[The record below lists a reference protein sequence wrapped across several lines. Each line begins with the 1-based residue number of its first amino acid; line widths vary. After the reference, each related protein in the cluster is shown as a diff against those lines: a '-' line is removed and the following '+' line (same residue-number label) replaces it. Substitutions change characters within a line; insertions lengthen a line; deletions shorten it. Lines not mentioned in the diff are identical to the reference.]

1 LHRNNLHGRDKKKL
15 QRAACNKV
23 IFILYVCCIEF
34 KSFLRE
40 YLGKCGGVVVLFY
53 GSSKVKVANEYMK
66 DHTFELWRK
75 T

>member
-1 LHRNNLHGRDKKKL
+1 MEEIKKM

-34 KSFLRE
+34 KSFLGE

-53 GSSKVKVANEYMK
+53 GSSKVKDAN
-66 DHTFELWRK
+66 
-75 T
+75 

>member
-1 LHRNNLHGRDKKKL
+1 VVVVLCTEIIYMEEIKKM

-34 KSFLRE
+34 KSFLGE

-53 GSSKVKVANEYMK
+53 GSSKVKDAN
-66 DHTFELWRK
+66 
-75 T
+75 